1 MTGLSVA
8 VLLQAALMASESEDY
23 AEAHKNVTE
32 TGRPMVIMVGAD
44 WCPACE
50 VMKQSVIPQ
59 VKQHGVL
66 RKVAYAV
73 VNLDRERELG
83 RQLTGGGPIPQL
95 IMYRKTSDGWL
106 RKKLVGSQ
114 SPETVEAFINEAV
127 DLDDNAKKVQPV
139 SQERKTPDTAAEHSA
154 ATEGRDDTARRG

>member
-8 VLLQAALMASESEDY
+8 VILQAALLAAESEDY
-23 AEAHKNVTE
+23 SEAHKLVAE
-32 TGRPMVIMVGAD
+32 TGKPMVIMVGAD

-50 VMKQSVIPQ
+50 VMKQNVIPQ

-83 RQLTGGGPIPQL
+83 RQLTGGGPIPQI

-106 RKKLVGSQ
+106 RKKLVGSH
-114 SPETVEAFINEAV
+114 SPETVEAFINEGV
-127 DLDDNAKKVQPV
+127 QMDDEAKKVQPV
-139 SQERKTPDTAAEHSA
+139 SHESKTPETPADQSA
-154 ATEGRDDTARRG
+154 STDGGDATSRRG